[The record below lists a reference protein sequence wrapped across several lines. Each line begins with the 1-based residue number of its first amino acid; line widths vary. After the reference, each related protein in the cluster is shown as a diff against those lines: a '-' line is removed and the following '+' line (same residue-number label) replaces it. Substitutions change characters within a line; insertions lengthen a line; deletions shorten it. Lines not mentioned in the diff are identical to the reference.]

1 MDRGRRRILR
11 RPSSHFGL
19 DGSEVIS
26 LETVFKILDEKIS
39 SHRRSPMNNL
49 KVHLSHLASEALH
62 GSCPRWWCNSSEEV
76 ARQSWLL
83 G

>member
-39 SHRRSPMNNL
+39 VVSHR
-49 KVHLSHLASEALH
+49 V
-62 GSCPRWWCNSSEEV
+62 V
-76 ARQSWLL
+76 
-83 G
+83 